1 MPPAIDPNAPPPAA
15 SQQGGSPPP
24 NLDPNSAPP
33 AKPDYWA
40 KSWVKEDG
48 SYDHAALEKAPDDIK
63 ALSKELANFKN
74 QDDFLK
80 SVREL
85 RAMASRKGIV
95 DPLPANATDAERK
108 ERSELIR
115 RAVGAPDKP
124 EGYGF
129 KKPDD
134 IPDWA
139 WNNEFAAGMAT
150 IAHRHGASPELMRDL
165 MGGQIEFAKKA
176 IVQQDAAVKAEDAR
190 QDKLIRD
197 TAAREGMNYDQA
209 AEFAKRAGLR
219 FGIAADNPVMKH
231 ASVMMALARV
241 GKLLGEDKLV
251 TGDVSDFALSANM
264 TPEAAQK
271 AVVDIQTNKNNPD
284 YYAYYNYEKDGKKPT
299 AEEHQKA
306 VDKAKRLSAIAYA
319 NRQQRS
325 GR

>member
-1 MPPAIDPNAPPPAA
+1 MPPALDPNAPPPPGPPQA
-15 SQQGGSPPP
+15 GSAPP
-24 NLDPNSAPP
+24 NLDPNAAPAAAAP
-33 AKPDYWA
+33 YWA
-40 KSWVKEDG
+40 KTWVKEDG

-63 ALSKELANFKN
+63 ALSRELANFKN

-95 DPLPANATDAERK
+95 EPLPANATDAERK

-139 WNNEFAAGMAT
+139 WNAEFATSMAT
-150 IAHRHGASPELMRDL
+150 IAHKHGASPELMRDL
-165 MGGQIEFAKKA
+165 MGGQVDFAKKA
-176 IVQQDAAVKAEDAR
+176 IIQQDAAVKAEDAR

-197 TAAREGMNYDQA
+197 TAAREGLSYDQA

-219 FGIAADNPVMKH
+219 FGIATDNPIMKH

-284 YYAYYNYEKDGKKPT
+284 YAAYWNQGKVS
-299 AEEHQKA
+299 AEDHQRA
-306 VDKAKRLSAIAYA
+306 VDKAKRLSAVAYA
-319 NRQQRS
+319 NRVQRA